1 MEIKNNSMR
10 GQLVEV
16 VAKHTTQDCIWED
29 TSVLSPAL
37 RTAFSTNLNFEV
49 VVSDSQTKGDSITYC
64 EAIFT
69 AEDGK
74 PRVIDITVSG
84 NTTEPIAN

>member
-1 MEIKNNSMR
+1 MEIKDKSMR

-16 VAKHTTQDCIWED
+16 VTKHTIQDCIWED
-29 TSVLSPAL
+29 TSALSPTL

-49 VVSDSQTKGDSITYC
+49 IVSDTQTKGDSTTYC
-64 EAIFT
+64 EAVFT

-84 NTTEPIAN
+84 NTTEPIGN